1 MFDYFYKRPYTLY
14 SLITAFF
21 IVGLIALITLP
32 KNLFPDSTP
41 PEVVVITQIPGATA
55 QVSANTVSKPI
66 EQEIA
71 RLGLVTD
78 VSSVNVANFS
88 IVKAEF
94 SYEKG
99 LNAAAVDVSNALSIA
114 KANLPAGVNPAIY
127 TVGDFT
133 LPVDVIALS
142 PKDSTMSLGD
152 IRKIADSYIKPYL
165 LSLGFGNVEVFGGYQ
180 TSINVEV
187 DPFKAKAYNVDF
199 QTVSQA
205 IQTLNHDMPIGFMK
219 GENNFYTLTFYGE
232 KDEVE
237 RLKQLNVLPNVHL
250 ADIATVSWGYDKRMS
265 GYIGNGKPSIAL
277 AIERTPGGSVLNVSN
292 AARAAMKKLKSQY
305 PNIQFQISDT
315 QRDLIQLSNS
325 NMLVALRDAIFYTLI
340 VILFF
345 LGNFK
350 AIIAAAITIPMVFF
364 STMAVIWLTGG
375 SLNIVIYTAII
386 LALGM
391 LTDNAVVVL
400 ENIERHLTE
409 LKEDLQTSI
418 QKGTKEVI
426 GPIWSGTLA
435 TIAIVFPL
443 MFVGG
448 FPQKIFQP
456 LIFTLIIALLVSFFL
471 SITFIPKLL
480 EMLYKKGV
488 RKSKVELWFDKVYNN
503 SLGRLIE
510 PYVGVI
516 RYSNTKNK
524 LWRRMLLSVGVLV
537 ILLFSFKTIMP
548 IIGRDAMPPMDT
560 GIIKAQ
566 VKFSSNET
574 VNSAE
579 AKLQPFLDWLQKQP
593 WVVRS
598 SVALGNE
605 KDVMSLGSGNLPSE
619 ATMTIDCVDRFH
631 RKQTVWQLENTIR
644 DKLAALEGVKQN
656 DVFDFGATALSTIKA
671 PLDVRLESPFLDGL
685 PSKAL
690 QVQQALRDVRGLT
703 SLSTSW
709 NKDFTE
715 IVLNID
721 ENKALSYGVTPYQ
734 IAMQI
739 PVRGQIVGLNA
750 DLQSLT
756 EQPLRLYLK
765 GKFGSDIQSIRLLP
779 INTPM
784 GEVPLAQLA
793 TVSTNLTYAKIERDQ
808 LMYSV
813 DVNGYR
819 SFRPVSKITADAE
832 QALKNIK
839 TDADVQ
845 ITQQGDVVQINDSTS
860 RMLKAIGF
868 GVIILIMVLI
878 SIYRSVK
885 MSFIMIAVLPLSLI
899 GAAWGMLLFG
909 KPSCMPSLLGI
920 LLLFGIIIK
929 NAVLL
934 IDFYQK
940 YKESGESPYD
950 SAVESVRIRFRP
962 VMMTAFGTIA
972 GMIPIAL
979 QQAVGLERLSPLA
992 DVAIG
997 GLLIGTLLTLIY
1009 VPMYAYIVDTKKWNK
1024 LHGIGK
1030 KQNAQLNAKE

>member
-1 MFDYFYKRPYTLY
+1 
-14 SLITAFF
+14 
-21 IVGLIALITLP
+21 VGLIALITLP

-99 LNAAAVDVSNALSIA
+99 LDAAAVDVSNALSIA

-142 PKDSTMSLGD
+142 PKDSSMTLGD
-152 IRKIADSYIKPYL
+152 IRKVADSYIKPYL

-187 DPFKAKAYNVDF
+187 DPYKAKSYNVDF

-237 RLKQLNVLPNVHL
+237 RLKQITVLPNVRL
-250 ADIATVSWGYDKRMS
+250 SDIATISWGYDKRMS
-265 GYIGNGKPSIAL
+265 GYMGNGKPSIAL
-277 AIERTPGGSVLNVSN
+277 AIERAPGGSVLDVSN
-292 AARAAMKKLKSQY
+292 AARAAMAKLEKQY
-305 PNIQFQISDT
+305 PAIQFQITDT
-315 QRDLIQLSNS
+315 QRDLIQLSND

-364 STMAVIWLTGG
+364 STIALIWLTGG

-409 LKEDLQTSI
+409 LKEDLQTAI

-480 EMLYKKGV
+480 EVLYKNGV

-503 SLGRLIE
+503 SVGRLIE
-510 PYVGVI
+510 PYVSVI

-524 LWRRMLLSVGVLV
+524 LWRRMLLSVGVLIV
-537 ILLFSFKTIMP
+537 LLFSFKTIMP

-619 ATMTIDCVDRFH
+619 ATLTIDCVDRFH

-644 DKLAALEGVKQN
+644 DKLATLDGVKEN

-765 GKFGSDIQSIRLLP
+765 GKFGSDIQTIRLLP

-819 SFRPVSKITADAE
+819 SVRPVSKITADAE
-832 QALKNIK
+832 QALKNVK

-845 ITQQGDVVQINDSTS
+845 ISQQGDVVQINDSTS

-909 KPSCMPSLLGI
+909 KPSCLPSLLGI

-940 YKESGESPYD
+940 YKDGGESPYD

-1024 LHGIGK
+1024 IHGIGK
-1030 KQNAQLNAKE
+1030 KQNVQSSEKE